1 MESELEKYKQRVKQR
16 IERLLPAIAKV
27 SIGDFSEEIEVPDE
41 EDEFTELAA
50 GLRMM
55 TEDLEYHLTEFK
67 RAEEERARVA
77 TVMATFEAIVDMV
90 LVLDLDGKVVHANRA
105 WLQIF
110 GPEPKDVL
118 GKDIVDMPGIEI
130 QKPEFVEKLMASIGE
145 ATEKGRIGPMDL
157 VVVTMDGSEVP
168 MDVAG
173 GVIRDAKSDPTH
185 IVVVL
190 RDITEHKRV
199 EEALRESERLYRLLA
214 ENVTDVIWTIDMNLR
229 FTYLSPSV
237 IRMRGFSAEET
248 MAQKLE
254 EVITPASLR
263 VAMNTFAEEPAK
275 ESMKQKDM
283 GRSLTLELEFT
294 RKGGSTV
301 WTETKITFLSD
312 PSGKPVGILGIARDI
327 TERRRAEEQVIR
339 SEKLASVG
347 TLASGVAHE
356 INNPLAGIRGY
367 AEAIVDEVDSTLMRS
382 YARKIVDVAER
393 ASEVVRWLSR
403 YSRQAKDVNIVDVDL
418 NEISRDSLEAMR
430 FSRLSANI
438 EVKPNYGELP
448 SVRGNRAELQ
458 QVFVNL
464 LGNSVDAMPEGG
476 RIVLSTRC
484 RGGLVEVEVSDTG
497 MGIPEE
503 HMAKIF
509 DPFFTTK
516 EVGKGTGLGLYV
528 ISMIIKKHHGTIE
541 VESEVGKGTAFIL
554 RFPAKER
561 ISEVRSD
568 LQPKGQGD

>member
-41 EDEFTELAA
+41 EDEFTELTA

-55 TEDLEYHLTEFK
+55 TEDLEYHLTELK

-77 TVMATFEAIVDMV
+77 TVMATLEAIVDMV
-90 LVLDLDGKVVHANRA
+90 LVLDLEGKVVHANCA

-110 GPEPKDVL
+110 GLELKDVL
-118 GKDIVDMPGIEI
+118 GRDIVDIPGTKI
-130 QKPEFVEKLMASIGE
+130 QKPEFIEKLMASIGE
-145 ATEKGRIGPMDL
+145 ATEKGRIGSMDL
-157 VVVTMDGSEVP
+157 VIVTMDGREVP
-168 MDVAG
+168 MSVAG
-173 GVIRDAKSDPTH
+173 GVVKDTKSDPTH

-214 ENVTDVIWTIDMNLR
+214 ENVTDVIWTMDMNLR

-237 IRMRGFSAEET
+237 IRMRGFSVEET

-254 EVITPASLR
+254 EVLTPASSR
-263 VAMNTFAEEPAK
+263 VATNAFTEELAK
-275 ESMKQKDM
+275 ESMKQKDL

-301 WTETKITFLSD
+301 WTETKTTFLRD
-312 PSGKPVGILGIARDI
+312 PGGKPIGILGIARDI

-356 INNPLAGIRGY
+356 INNPLAGITGY
-367 AEAIVDEVDSTLMRS
+367 AEAIVDEVDSTQMRS
-382 YARKIVDVAER
+382 YARKIADIAER
-393 ASEVVRWLSR
+393 ASEVVGWLSR
-403 YSRQAKDVNIVDVDL
+403 YSRQARDTNIVDADL
-418 NEISRDSLEAMR
+418 NEILRDSLEAMR
-430 FSRLSANI
+430 FSRLSTNI
-438 EVKPNYGELP
+438 EVIPNYGEIP
-448 SVRGNRAELQ
+448 SIKGNRTELQ

-464 LGNSVDAMPEGG
+464 LRNSMDAMPEGG
-476 RIVLSTRC
+476 KIVLSTRF

-503 HMAKIF
+503 DMAKIF

-554 RFPAKER
+554 GFPAKER
-561 ISEVRSD
+561 TSEVRSD
-568 LQPKGQGD
+568 LQPEVREN

>member
-16 IERLLPAIAKV
+16 IERLLPVIAKV

-77 TVMATFEAIVDMV
+77 TVMATLEAIVDMV
-90 LVLDLDGKVVHANRA
+90 LVLDLEGKVVHANRA

-130 QKPEFVEKLMASIGE
+130 QKPEFTEKLMASIGE

-157 VVVTMDGSEVP
+157 VVVTMDGSEVS

-173 GVIRDAKSDPTH
+173 GVIKDAKSDPTH
-185 IVVVL
+185 IAVVL

-214 ENVTDVIWTIDMNLR
+214 ENVTDVIWTMDMNLR

-254 EVITPASLR
+254 EVLTPASLG

-275 ESMKQKDM
+275 ESMKEKDL

-301 WTETKITFLSD
+301 WTETKITFLRD

-382 YARKIVDVAER
+382 YARKIVDIAER

-403 YSRQAKDVNIVDVDL
+403 YSRQAKDVNIVDADL

-430 FSRLSANI
+430 FGRLSDNI
-438 EVKPNYGELP
+438 EVISTYGEIP
-448 SVRGNRAELQ
+448 TIKGNRTELQ

-464 LGNSVDAMPEGG
+464 LGNSVDAMPGG
-476 RIVLSTRC
+476 GKIVLSTRC

-528 ISMIIKKHHGTIE
+528 ISMIIKNHHGTIE

-561 ISEVRSD
+561 TSEVRSD
-568 LQPKGQGD
+568 LQPRGQGD